1 MSFCW
6 TEAEVFTSV
15 VTEVLSM
22 EAAGCTYMLGTT
34 YQTRHSYNTEDQD
47 MCLIMPFKGHNVCGI
62 EYAVLLIAGFAIG
75 G

>member
-1 MSFCW
+1 
-6 TEAEVFTSV
+6 
-15 VTEVLSM
+15 M